1 MAGCR
6 EAKFRIQQ
14 QAELQALLKRIEGRR
29 KEHIKQRNLDSKRLL
44 QRNRN
49 IQATLES
56 QHALDQQ
63 KLFDH
68 LKKQLNAITPT
79 YNEDGPACLRSL
91 NTTDKEVSIIL
102 DKKKKDSIQQSYLG
116 RSGESHD
123 SSTPKGKSTSKE
135 SFLPHSISNSN
146 HRHNPTSDTSA
157 NKKKEAKSNDLPST
171 SPKGKAAAAETSPL
185 DSRDSTDLRADDSA
199 DGPQQANDPAFL
211 HSSAPQLNSYGNI
224 DRK

>member
-1 MAGCR
+1 MYR

-29 KEHIKQRNLDSKRLL
+29 KEHIKQKHSDSKRLL

-79 YNEDGPACLRSL
+79 YNEDGPANLRSL

-102 DKKKKDSIQQSYLG
+102 DKKRKDTIQQNNLG
-116 RSGESHD
+116 ISGGSND
-123 SSTPKGKSTSKE
+123 NGTLKGKSTSKE
-135 SFLPHSISNSN
+135 SFLPHSLSSGNQ
-146 HRHNPTSDTSA
+146 RHSA
-157 NKKKEAKSNDLPST
+157 TDASATRKKESKSNVLPST
-171 SPKGKAAAAETSPL
+171 SPAGSSVAIGATSPRGRGSV
-185 DSRDSTDLRADDSA
+185 DMTAEESTN
-199 DGPQQANDPAFL
+199 GPQLAQDPPFL
-211 HSSAPQLNSYGNI
+211 HSSAPQLNSDGNI
-224 DRK
+224 HRK